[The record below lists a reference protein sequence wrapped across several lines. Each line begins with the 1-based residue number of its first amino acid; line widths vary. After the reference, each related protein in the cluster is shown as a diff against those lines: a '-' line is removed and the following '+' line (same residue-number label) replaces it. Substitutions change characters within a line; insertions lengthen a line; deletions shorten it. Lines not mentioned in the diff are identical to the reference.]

1 QSFISHGLYDHLLE
15 LAGVFLVWY
24 SFWHIKSPHLLVL
37 YHMSN
42 KWGAVH
48 SRSEGLYY
56 TDSFFNKPFGIIPL
70 PGNRSESEGFS
81 I

>member
-42 KWGAVH
+42 KWGAVQFA
-48 SRSEGLYY
+48 GA
-56 TDSFFNKPFGIIPL
+56 FFCALREKTLEFFGFF
-70 PGNRSESEGFS
+70 G
-81 I
+81 